1 MRCLQRGR
9 DLDRLLDEEYLYRTW
24 DEYQQQACFDAAA
37 RRLMHEC
44 DWRYYEEAQQILCQA
59 IMTSDRWLVGE
70 PTLAAPLFTA
80 EVQLKAA
87 QNHAKHVLST
97 IPQDRNYSYHTRGSR
112 IRLGFVGCDFYEQAT
127 SYLMVGFIEAM
138 DRGRFELFAYDTG
151 PEPPNS
157 PFRQRVVN
165 AYDHMIS
172 LHHLTDA
179 QAADRI
185 HQDRIDVLF
194 SIKNPASARLGIF
207 ARRPAPVQIHYLYY
221 PATSGMPFFDYIL
234 ADDIVIP
241 PGYEHFYSEKV
252 LRIEG
257 CYQPNDAS
265 RPRPQ
270 ETSRSQWGLPED
282 AVVMA
287 NFSQTYKITPQVFSL
302 WCHLLQ
308 QDNKRILWLL
318 CEQPRI
324 QQRLRQEASNRGID
338 PRRIFFTSH
347 LPTQQHLNRARQVD
361 LIVDTYPY
369 GGHTLTSDALWAGTP
384 VVTMIGETFA
394 SRVAVSLLIHEGM
407 GELAVY
413 EDTQFIRVADALLS
427 QPQQLGLLRLQLD
440 TGKNKFRMYD
450 AMDYVLRFERAML
463 RVLPESREF
472 LR

>member
-1 MRCLQRGR
+1 MQ
-9 DLDRLLDEEYLYRTW
+9 DER
-24 DEYQQQACFDAAA
+24 QQQVCFDTAA
-37 RRLMHEC
+37 RLILHEC
-44 DWRYYEEAQQILCQA
+44 DWRYYEEAQQILCQT

-87 QNHAKHVLST
+87 QNHAKHVLKT
-97 IPQDRNYSYHTRGSR
+97 ISQDRNYVYHTPGSR

-138 DRGRFELFAYDTG
+138 DRRRFELFAYDTG
-151 PEPPNS
+151 PEPPNA

-172 LHHLTDA
+172 LQHLTDA

-185 HQDRIDVLF
+185 HQDRINVLF

-207 ARRPAPVQIHYLYY
+207 ARRPAPIQIHYLYY

-234 ADDIVIP
+234 ADSVVIP
-241 PGYEHFYSEKV
+241 PEHEHFYSEKV
-252 LRIEG
+252 LRIKG
-257 CYQPNDAS
+257 CYQPNDAC
-265 RPRPQ
+265 RPVPQ

-287 NFSQTYKITPQVFSL
+287 NFSQTYKITPLMFSL
-302 WCHLLQ
+302 WCQLLL

-318 CEQPRI
+318 CEQPHI
-324 QQRLRQEASNRGID
+324 QQRMRQEASNRGIN
-338 PRRIFFTSH
+338 PQRILFTAH
-347 LPTQQHLNRARQVD
+347 LPTQQHLNRIHQAD

-384 VVTMIGETFA
+384 VATMMGYTFA
-394 SRVAVSLLIHEGM
+394 SRVAASLLM
-407 GELAVY
+407 DAGEVGLVAHNSREFFWIV
-413 EDTQFIRVADALLS
+413 DTLLS
-427 QPQQLGLLRLQLD
+427 QPEQLVLLRKRLETGRNKLRKFDTLD
-440 TGKNKFRMYD
+440 Y
-450 AMDYVLRFERAML
+450 AMRFGEVVLML
-463 RVLPESREF
+463 LAHCSR
-472 LR
+472 

>member
-1 MRCLQRGR
+1 MSHRQDGDIRK
-9 DLDRLLDEEYLYRTW
+9 LLEQIHNGNTQDEH
-24 DEYQQQACFDAAA
+24 QQQARFDAAA
-37 RRLMHEC
+37 RRLLNEC
-44 DWRYYEEAQQILCQA
+44 DWRYYEEAQQIVCQA
-59 IMTSDRWLVGE
+59 IMTSDRCLVGE

-97 IPQDRNYSYHTRGSR
+97 IPQDRHYTYHTPGHR

-138 DRGRFELFAYDTG
+138 DRRRFELFAYDTG
-151 PEPPNS
+151 PEPPNT

-172 LHHLTDA
+172 LQHLTDA

-234 ADDIVIP
+234 ADSVVIP
-241 PGYEHFYSEKV
+241 PGHEHFYSEKV

-265 RPRPQ
+265 RPLAQ
-270 ETSRSQWGLPED
+270 ATTRSQWGLPED

-287 NFSQTYKITPQVFSL
+287 NFSQTYKITPQMFSL
-302 WCHLLQ
+302 WCQLLQ

-318 CEQPRI
+318 CKQPHI
-324 QQRLRQEASNRGID
+324 QQRLRQEANSQGVD
-338 PRRIFFTSH
+338 PSRIFFTKH
-347 LPTQQHLNRARQVD
+347 LTTQQHLNRIRQAD

-384 VVTMIGETFA
+384 VVTMMGETFA
-394 SRVAVSLLIHEGM
+394 SRVAASLLMNVGM
-407 GELAVY
+407 GELVAHDKNEYVK
-413 EDTQFIRVADALLS
+413 IADAI
-427 QPQQLGLLRLQLD
+427 
-440 TGKNKFRMYD
+440 
-450 AMDYVLRFERAML
+450 
-463 RVLPESREF
+463 LPEYAQALYWSFCRESHLDASRSRF
-472 LR
+472 GLFDDKGYAACFSKNILNIALSLI

>member
-1 MRCLQRGR
+1 MRSQNDDTILK
-9 DLDRLLDEEYLYRTW
+9 LLEQIQDGKAQDER
-24 DEYQQQACFDAAA
+24 QQQAIFDAAA
-37 RRLMHEC
+37 RRILHEC
-44 DWRYYEEAQQILCQA
+44 DWRYYDQAQQILCQA

-97 IPQDRNYSYHTRGSR
+97 IPQDRNYSYHTPRSR

-127 SYLMVGFIEAM
+127 AYLMVGFIEAM
-138 DRGRFELFAYDTG
+138 DRRRFELLAYDTG
-151 PEPPNS
+151 PEPPNT

-172 LHHLTDA
+172 LQHLTDA

-207 ARRPAPVQIHYLYY
+207 ARRPAPIQIHYLYY

-234 ADDIVIP
+234 ADSVVIP
-241 PGYEHFYSEKV
+241 PEHEHLYSEKV
-252 LRIEG
+252 LRIKG
-257 CYQPNDAS
+257 CYQPNDAR
-265 RPRPQ
+265 RPRSQ
-270 ETSRSQWGLPED
+270 ETSRSQWGLPKD

-287 NFSQTYKITPQVFSL
+287 NFSQTYKITPQMFSL
-302 WCHLLQ
+302 WCQLLQ

-318 CEQPRI
+318 CEQHHI
-324 QQRLRQEASNRGID
+324 QQRLRQEAINRGIN
-338 PRRIFFTSH
+338 PQRILFTTH
-347 LPTQQHLNRARQVD
+347 LPTQQHLNRIHQAD

-384 VVTMIGETFA
+384 VVTKIGKTFA
-394 SRVAVSLLIHEGM
+394 SRVAASLMMNVGV
-407 GELAVY
+407 GELVAY
-413 EDTQFIRVADALLS
+413 DDAELIRVADALLS
-427 QPQQLGLLRLQLD
+427 QPEQPEQQTFWSHYLDLERRTYKMFDSGSYASCLGKLVLS
-440 TGKNKFRMYD
+440 
-450 AMDYVLRFERAML
+450 VLRTD
-463 RVLPESREF
+463 
-472 LR
+472 

>member
-1 MRCLQRGR
+1 MSHRQDDDIR
-9 DLDRLLDEEYLYRTW
+9 RLLEQIHGGKVQDER
-24 DEYQQQACFDAAA
+24 QQQAIFDAAA
-37 RRLMHEC
+37 RRLLHEC

-59 IMTSDRWLVGE
+59 IMISDRWLIGE

-87 QNHAKHVLST
+87 QNHAKHVLQT
-97 IPQDRNYSYHTRGSR
+97 IPQDRHYTYHTPRSR

-138 DRGRFELFAYDTG
+138 DRRRFELFAYDTG
-151 PEPPNS
+151 PEPPNT

-165 AYDHMIS
+165 AYDRMIS
-172 LHHLTDA
+172 LHHLTDV

-207 ARRPAPVQIHYLYY
+207 ARRPAPIQIHYLYY

-234 ADDIVIP
+234 ADSVVIP
-241 PGYEHFYSEKV
+241 PGYEHLYSEKV
-252 LRIEG
+252 LRMEG

-270 ETSRSQWGLPED
+270 ETTRSQWGLPED
-282 AVVMA
+282 AVVLA

-302 WCHLLQ
+302 WCQLLQ
-308 QDNKRILWLL
+308 QDQKRILWLL
-318 CEQPRI
+318 CEQPHI
-324 QQRLRQEASNRGID
+324 QQRLRREANSRGVD
-338 PRRIFFTSH
+338 PRRIFFTLH
-347 LPTQQHLNRARQVD
+347 LPTQKHLNRIRQAD

-384 VVTMIGETFA
+384 VVTMMGESFA
-394 SRVAVSLLIHEGM
+394 SRVAASLLIDVGM
-407 GELAVY
+407 DELVGHATSEYVY
-413 EDTQFIRVADALLS
+413 IADALLG
-427 QPQQLGLLRLQLD
+427 QPAQLAVVRQRLD
-440 TGKNKFRMYD
+440 SEK
-450 AMDYVLRFERAML
+450 LRFKLVNPKNYIRCLEGIIYNIL
-463 RVLPESREF
+463 F
-472 LR
+472 YK